1 MQLRLDQ
8 LDKHLQ
14 QPLAPVYLISG
25 DVPLLIQEACDH
37 LRSAATKQGFTE
49 REIFQVE
56 TGFNWNNLTDISN
69 TLSLFSTKQL
79 IELRVNNSITE
90 ASSKVLQA
98 YLAQPPSDK
107 ILLICTHKL
116 DAKTQQTAWFQAI
129 NKIGITLAI
138 WPIEKAQLPTW
149 IAKRLAQAEL
159 QAEPAGIQLL
169 AEHVEGNL
177 LACAQE
183 IEKLKLMYGKGSLS
197 TEAIAQAISNS
208 SRFNIFNL
216 TDAITTGNKKRILQ
230 ILHGLK
236 NEAIEP
242 ILVLWALARA
252 ARNTRNPKQAALL
265 KQAYRIDCMIKGLE
279 IGNVWHEL
287 QRLSLALVSNTK

>member
-56 TGFNWNNLTDISN
+56 TGFNWNNLTDISK

-79 IELRVNNSITE
+79 IELRVSNSITE
-90 ASSKVLQA
+90 AGSKVLQA
-98 YLAQPPSDK
+98 YLAQPPNDK
-107 ILLICTHKL
+107 ILLICTNKL

-129 NKIGITLAI
+129 NKMGITLAI
-138 WPIEKAQLPTW
+138 WPIEKTQLPTW

-159 QAEPAGIQLL
+159 QAEPTGIQLL

-177 LACAQE
+177 LACVQE

-252 ARNTRNPKQAALL
+252 TRNTRNPKQAALL
-265 KQAYRIDCMIKGLE
+265 KQAYRIDCIIKGLE
-279 IGNVWHEL
+279 TGNVWHEL